1 MMSDGFKQLDTAK
14 DWYCSACG
22 YYFSKSKWIIVV
34 KPHRGGHDVAICPYC
49 KQARGIPR
57 SD

>member
-1 MMSDGFKQLDTAK
+1 MSDGFKQLDTAK

-22 YYFSKSKWIIVV
+22 YYFPKGKWIIVV